1 MNALAH
7 RRNRRM
13 ERKAPTGAAIQQ
25 VQRPWGVQGR
35 RDAYRLTDEPFHIVA
50 PGIEIVVSQRQ
61 DYRQLRSPH
70 LCGGA
75 PNFENNFVSF
85 C

>member
-7 RRNRRM
+7 RRKRRM

-50 PGIEIVVSQRQ
+50 LESKLLC
-61 DYRQLRSPH
+61 LRGRTIDNYARRICAVAH
-70 LCGGA
+70 LI
-75 PNFENNFVSF
+75 SKIIS
-85 C
+85 